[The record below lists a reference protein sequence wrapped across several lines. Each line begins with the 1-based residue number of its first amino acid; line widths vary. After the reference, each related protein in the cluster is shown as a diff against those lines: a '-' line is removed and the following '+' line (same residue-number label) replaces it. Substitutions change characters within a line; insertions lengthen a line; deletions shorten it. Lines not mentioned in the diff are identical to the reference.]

1 MDQSHS
7 WPKGKIKSNVGGL
20 LRSRRAYAGG
30 FVIKDVPRGLYL
42 GRLDP
47 SLAPSTLTART
58 PSGRGA
64 VVATRGTRTFSVI
77 DELNSAL
84 CVCV

>member
-7 WPKGKIKSNVGGL
+7 WPKGKIKSDVGGL

-47 SLAPSTLTART
+47 SLAPSTLTAFRMHHF
-58 PSGRGA
+58 G
-64 VVATRGTRTFSVI
+64 
-77 DELNSAL
+77 LLAL
-84 CVCV
+84 VKRCSCVPL